1 MRVIIV
7 DLDNC
12 VSDDKHRRHF
22 LEKEPKDW
30 DSYLDSCHQDSA
42 HPWAVEIIDAIIL
55 LGNAETKCGSAGARI
70 AFVSGRMERVRQ
82 KTIGWIMSKF
92 LFESEKEFDLYLRK
106 DNDFRKA
113 WIFKEEVV
121 QGINIENDIVF
132 AMDDDTEIAKM
143 YERNGITCLVP
154 WNQKR

>member
-12 VSDDKHRRHF
+12 VSDDHHRRHF

-30 DSYLDSCHQDSA
+30 DSYLDSCHQDSV
-42 HPWAVEIIDAIIL
+42 HPWAVELID
-55 LGNAETKCGSAGARI
+55 SFI
-70 AFVSGRMERVRQ
+70 AASEDLTIHDPIGITFVSGRMERVRK
-82 KTIGWIMSKF
+82 KTVGWIMSKF
-92 LFESEKEFDLYLRK
+92 SFETEREFDLYLRK